1 MPEPLPPDIIFE
13 ILGHLSVKDMKDAQ
27 TLRSASLVS
36 SFCHRFCQK
45 ALFSH
50 LLLRRGL
57 GDGANPSRRLL
68 DVFKSSPFLATH
80 VQSLVIREE
89 DSWVQSD
96 SQLPQLL
103 EFLLDASASI
113 TEFSCLL
120 HRNACWQDYPERTQ
134 SSIVALCTLPRLSR
148 LSLAEVPLEALRFFG
163 LHNLERFWV
172 FNRRNPDR
180 PSQAVIPR
188 GEQSGLPARIDDL
201 LLSDQDVVRYI
212 VEDKNGLDLRTL
224 KVLSV
229 APAPWVWWDASI
241 SLAPLFDLCKTSLVE
256 LHLRS
261 RDCTYPHLTEL
272 VNLKVITVS
281 ASGDSGNLHLWDS
294 ITYVFRLPQML
305 QTLPLHN
312 ALQVLQIGE
321 WRNIVPSPTQLK
333 EVLGELNGI
342 LSSPRF
348 STLERL
354 TVLVS
359 GRPEDKEGL
368 VQLLPKL
375 QQHQILHVVGK
386 EENAVDM
393 LLPFAETRVNSL
405 FNS

>member
-1 MPEPLPPDIIFE
+1 MY
-13 ILGHLSVKDMKDAQ
+13 LGESE
-27 TLRSASLVS
+27 SE
-36 SFCHRFCQK
+36 
-45 ALFSH
+45 
-50 LLLRRGL
+50 
-57 GDGANPSRRLL
+57 N
-68 DVFKSSPFLATH
+68 
-80 VQSLVIREE
+80 I
-89 DSWVQSD
+89 
-96 SQLPQLL
+96 
-103 EFLLDASASI
+103 
-113 TEFSCLL
+113 
-120 HRNACWQDYPERTQ
+120 
-134 SSIVALCTLPRLSR
+134 
-148 LSLAEVPLEALRFFG
+148 
-163 LHNLERFWV
+163 
-172 FNRRNPDR
+172 
-180 PSQAVIPR
+180 
-188 GEQSGLPARIDDL
+188 
-201 LLSDQDVVRYI
+201 VRYI
-212 VEDKNGLDLRTL
+212 IEDKNGLDLHTL

-241 SLAPLFDLCKTSLVE
+241 SLAPLFNLCKTSLVE

-321 WRNIVPSPTQLK
+321 WHNIVPSPTQLK

-342 LSSPRF
+342 LSGPRF

-375 QQHQILHVVGK
+375 QQRQILHVVGK

-405 FNS
+405 FNL